1 MTATISG
8 GVRIADGIVFSGPVS
23 SLPIKSVIFSDME
36 VISTSLL
43 MLNTRLTT
51 TLSITPAKSYAQ
63 SILFGSD

>member
-1 MTATISG
+1 MTVTFNG
-8 GVRIADGIVFSGPVS
+8 GVRIAGGTTFSPPVS

-43 MLNTRLTT
+43 MLNTTLTT

>member
-1 MTATISG
+1 MTATFSG
-8 GVRIADGIVFSGPVS
+8 GVRVAGGLTFSGPVS

-43 MLNTRLTT
+43 MLNTTLTT
-51 TLSITPAKSYAQ
+51 NLSITPAKSYAQ